1 MRMFKRK
8 INPIF
13 VEDEQYNWGERRSG
27 LRVLLAVMFLGVL
40 VALVLILSSL
50 PL

>member
-1 MRMFKRK
+1 MFKRK

-27 LRVLLAVMFLGVL
+27 LRILLVLVLAGGLTGLVLL
-40 VALVLILSSL
+40 LSGL
-50 PL
+50 PGWL

>member
-8 INPIF
+8 TNPIF
-13 VEDEQYNWGERRSG
+13 VEEEQYNWGERRSG
-27 LRVLLAVMFLGVL
+27 LRVLLAVMFVGVIAVL
-40 VALVLILSSL
+40 VVIFAAM